1 MKIGVPLFFLRPDH
15 MATVARRAEALGFE
29 SVWVPEHLVFPP
41 QFASK
46 YPYSADGV
54 PPVTTDM
61 PLLDPLMILAHLA
74 AVTSTI
80 RLGTNVYVLP
90 LRHPIVTAR
99 LAVTLDVLS
108 RGRLSLGIGVG
119 WLAEEFRAVGIDFD
133 TRGGRTREAVRVM
146 KTLFTESEPSFRGR
160 HFSFD
165 PVKFEPK
172 PVQKPHPPFIFGGE
186 TDAALRRAAA
196 LGDGWYGVGHDPASA
211 GGQVKKLRSLLEDA
225 GRSGAQFEYTVSHK
239 GGALDREDVRRYED
253 AGVDRV
259 VVLPWRRGK
268 EAEEAMGR
276 LAEAVL

>member
-1 MKIGVPLFFLRPDH
+1 MKVGVPLFFLRPDH
-15 MATVARRAEALGFE
+15 MAGVARRAESLGFE

-41 QFASK
+41 KFASK

-119 WLAEEFRAVGIDFD
+119 WLAEEFRAVGVDFD

-160 HFSFD
+160 HFAFD

-196 LGDGWYGVGHDPASA
+196 LGDGWYGVGHDPETAA
-211 GGQVKKLRSLLEDA
+211 GQVTKLRTLRADA
-225 GRSGAQFEYTVSHK
+225 GRSNAPFEYTVSHK
-239 GGALDREDVRRYED
+239 GGMLDRDTVRRYED

-276 LAEAVL
+276 LAEAIL